1 MDDLHCEIMGKRVLA
16 GVFLTIIM
24 IAGISSRLEASE
36 FLQQSARVSGLVYDG
51 LTSEPLPGA
60 TVIYG
65 QGRGTITDGEGRY
78 RFQVVPGEIRVTF
91 QYVGYRTESR
101 QLMLSSGDTVELDI
115 SLLPQATQIDQ
126 VVISAGRAE
135 QRLAELTVSMSIIK
149 PEIVASGHITDAQE
163 LMNRSSGIEVLD
175 GQASI
180 RGGSGYSYGAGSRV
194 MVLIDG
200 LPVLSADAGHIR
212 WKSLP
217 FENLSQ
223 IEIIKGASSVM
234 YGSSALNGIINFRTA
249 DATSKGVTQFFTE
262 AGMFGR
268 PKRHEWV
275 WWDTPRAFSSTSITH
290 SKRYGNTDFLAGAFV
305 MYDNGY
311 RKLNEDNLIRLNLG
325 LKHRCTKVKG
335 LTYGLAVNSMHNRKH
350 DFILW
355 ENAEKGALKQD
366 TSTAQKLHG
375 TSITIDPVVSYRHG
389 GRFNH
394 DIRSRFQFTQN
405 FYPEDGQN
413 NSDALSFYS
422 EYQFRFTA
430 SSMLSLNAGLMQ
442 NSGRIESPFYGDH
455 SSLNASGYLQ
465 ADITPFN
472 RLKLVAGMR
481 LEHNMLDEVRDDL
494 VPLFRAGANYRL
506 LNLTFLRA
514 SFGQGYRYPSI
525 AEKHASTTLGAVRIF
540 PNSLIKSES
549 GWNSEIGVKQG
560 ILAGKLNGMV
570 DLAIFY
576 SQNKDM
582 IEYVFG
588 IYPDPATN
596 VFGLG
601 FKSRNI
607 EFSRVYGF
615 EIEFMMN
622 RKSDLLE
629 YTLNGGYVYMYPVEF
644 DPITNK
650 STGTYL
656 KFRRKHSF
664 NINLITGYGKIDVG
678 LHAFAKSRIL
688 EIDDVF
694 LNPMTREDILPGFYD
709 YWTENNEGHFFMDAS
724 VSYRLGSHYR
734 ISVALKNLTNTEYLG
749 RPGDIRPHRHLSVR
763 FSGTF

>member
-1 MDDLHCEIMGKRVLA
+1 MEKRFIA
-16 GVFLTIIM
+16 GVVLIFMM
-24 IAGISSRLEASE
+24 ITWISPRLDASE
-36 FLQQSARVSGLVYDG
+36 LLQQPARVSGLVYDG

-65 QGRGTITDGEGRY
+65 PGRGTITDGGGRY
-78 RFQVVPGEIRVTF
+78 SFHIGPGEITVTF
-91 QYVGYRTESR
+91 QYVGYRTELR
-101 QLMLSSGDTVELDI
+101 QLMLSSGDTIELDI
-115 SLLPQATQIDQ
+115 SLLPQATQMDQ

-135 QRLAELTVSMSIIK
+135 QRLAELTVSMSIIS
-149 PEIVASGHITDAQE
+149 PEIVASGHITDPQD

-200 LPVLSADAGHIR
+200 LPMLSADAGHVR
-212 WKSLP
+212 WQSLP
-217 FENLSQ
+217 LENLSQ

-249 DATSKGVTQFFTE
+249 PATKEGVTSFFAET
-262 AGMFGR
+262 GVFGK
-268 PKRHEWV
+268 PKRTRWV
-275 WWDTPRAFSSTSITH
+275 WWETPRTFSSSSVSH
-290 SKRYGNTDFLAGAFV
+290 AKRYGNTDIRAGAFL
-305 MYDNGY
+305 MHDNGY
-311 RKLNEDNLIRLNLG
+311 RKLNDDQLIRLNLG
-325 LKHRCTKVKG
+325 LKHRCTRVSG
-335 LTYGLAVNSMHNRKH
+335 LTYGLDVNSMHNRKH

-355 ENAEKGALKQD
+355 ENGETGALKQD
-366 TSTAQKLHG
+366 SSTAQKLHG
-375 TSITIDPVVSYRHG
+375 TSITIDPSVSYRHG

-405 FYPEDGQN
+405 YYPEDGQN
-413 NSDALSFYS
+413 NSDASSFYS
-422 EYQFRFTA
+422 EYQFRFIA
-430 SSMLSLNAGLMQ
+430 NSLLSLNAGLMQ
-442 NSGRIESPFYGDH
+442 NSGRIVSPFYGDH
-455 SSLNASGYLQ
+455 SSFNAAGYAQ

-472 RLKLVAGMR
+472 RLKLVAGVR
-481 LEHNMLDEVRDDL
+481 LEHNTLDEVRDDL

-540 PNSLIKSES
+540 PNPLIKSES

-560 ILAGKLNGMV
+560 IVAGRFNGMF
-570 DLAIFY
+570 DLALFF
-576 SQNKDM
+576 SQNKDL

-588 IYPDPATN
+588 IYPDPVTN
-596 VFGLG
+596 EFGLG

-607 EFSRVYGF
+607 EHSRVYGF
-615 EIEFMMN
+615 ELEYMMN
-622 RKSDLLE
+622 RKSGLME
-629 YTLNGGYVYMYPVEF
+629 FTLNGGYVYMYPVEF
-644 DPITNK
+644 NPVTNK

-664 NINLITGYGKIDVG
+664 NINLITGYGKFEVG
-678 LHAFAKSRIL
+678 LHAFARSRIL

-694 LNPMTREDILPGFYD
+694 LNPMTREDILPGFYN
-709 YWTENNEGHFFMDAS
+709 YWTENNDGHFFMDAS
-724 VSYRLGSHYR
+724 VSYRLGRRYR
-734 ISVALKNLTNTEYLG
+734 ISVAMKNLTNTEYMG
-749 RPGDIRPHRHLSVR
+749 RPGDIRPHRHFSVR